1 MLTGIAAAV
10 LTHTATKK
18 VELEAVSQFVKEESQ
33 TVIRQ
38 ITAQAF
44 DVGDGAV
51 DLAERARS
59 GVGPRATAAADA
71 LGKQASRAGRA
82 VATGASAAG
91 SATASKSVVAGRAV
105 TNAAQAAGR
114 AGAAAATRS
123 KSAIEPVAR
132 RARAFVDRSELEDLG
147 SVMERLEAAG
157 TAQNRKVYARHGAA
171 EPLFGVSYA
180 ELNKVAK
187 AIKTDHVLAQQL
199 WASGNHDARVLA
211 LRVAD
216 PSSLDEALA
225 YRWLDDVDNYILAEG
240 LGGLC
245 AQSCHA
251 RSLSDGWRDSPDEWI
266 ASTGWFVVTC
276 TAEDSE
282 VWSVGE
288 LRSLLRQIESEIA
301 VRPNRVRHEM
311 NGALIVMALRDGN
324 LRRSVLAAVGR
335 IGKVEV
341 DHGQTGC
348 KTPEV
353 APYVERTLA
362 HRAKKA
368 ARSKRA

>member
-1 MLTGIAAAV
+1 MSRET
-10 LTHTATKK
+10 
-18 VELEAVSQFVKEESQ
+18 E
-33 TVIRQ
+33 
-38 ITAQAF
+38 
-44 DVGDGAV
+44 
-51 DLAERARS
+51 
-59 GVGPRATAAADA
+59 GPRA
-71 LGKQASRAGRA
+71 A
-82 VATGASAAG
+82 VAPGD
-91 SATASKSVVAGRAV
+91 
-105 TNAAQAAGR
+105 
-114 AGAAAATRS
+114 
-123 KSAIEPVAR
+123 I
-132 RARAFVDRSELEDLG
+132 DLG

-180 ELNKVAK
+180 ELNKIAK
-187 AIKTDHVLAQQL
+187 AIKTDHGLARQL
-199 WASGNHDARVLA
+199 WGSGNHDARVLA

-216 PSSLDEALA
+216 PSALDESLA
-225 YRWLDDVDNYILAEG
+225 NRWLDDVDNYILAEG
-240 LGGLC
+240 LGGVC
-245 AQSCHA
+245 AQSPLG

-266 ASTGWFVVTC
+266 ASTGWFIVTC

-288 LRSLLRQIESEIA
+288 LRSLLRQVEAEIA

-324 LRRSVLAAVGR
+324 LRRSVLAAAGR

-348 KTPEV
+348 KTPEI

-368 ARSKRA
+368 DRSKRA